1 MKQRNVSLLVLGAAL
16 ALAGPAAAG
25 AQERGTPDPGR
36 ASTIVHVDARPGW
49 LGISLDLPRETGP
62 VRVDGVVP
70 GSPAARAGVA
80 RGDTVLALNGAAAT
94 VEAMRGLSPE
104 PGDTVR
110 LRLRRDGRNR
120 EVRVVAA
127 PRASNVLVIRRGDD
141 VTVIDPDS
149 VHRRMAI
156 RLDTVRAHL
165 DSLFVR
171 VDSLRL
177 GTEARRLFRSMPIR
191 VDSIMVGAMAQTI
204 PFSIEVGSRALA
216 GAEFTQMNE
225 GLGRY
230 FRTEEG
236 LLTLRVAP
244 ESPAARAGLEPGDVV
259 TKVNGTAVET
269 LRDLRQAVAQAGEPS
284 AKLEVFREGSR
295 RELTLRWER
304 GTQEMRI
311 YHRSAPERPAT
322 R

>member
-1 MKQRNVSLLVLGAAL
+1 MKRRNVSLLALGAVL
-16 ALAGPAAAG
+16 VLAGPAAAG
-25 AQERGTPDPGR
+25 AQERGTPDPDR
-36 ASTIVHVDARPGW
+36 TSTVFRFDDRRGW
-49 LGISLDLPRETGP
+49 LGISLDLSREAGP
-62 VRVDGVVP
+62 VSVEGVIP

-80 RGDTVLALNGAAAT
+80 RGDTVLALNGATAT
-94 VEAMRGLSPE
+94 VEAMRRLSPE

-110 LRLRRDGRNR
+110 LRLRRDGRER
-120 EVRVVAA
+120 ETRVVASSRR
-127 PRASNVLVIRRGDD
+127 PNVVVFRRGDD
-141 VTVIDPDS
+141 VTVLDTDS
-149 VHRRMAI
+149 IHRRMAI

-177 GTEARRLFRSMPIR
+177 GTEARRLFRTMPIHL
-191 VDSIMVGAMAQTI
+191 DSIMSGAMSQTI

-259 TKVNGTAVET
+259 TKVNGAAVET
-269 LRDLRQAVAQAGEPS
+269 LRDLRQAVAQAGEPT
-284 AKLEVFREGSR
+284 AKLEVIREGTR

-304 GTQEMRI
+304 GTAEMRI
-311 YHRSAPERPAT
+311 YHRTPERPVT